1 MISKKKRVTIL
12 GGGPSALSCAYQLT
26 KTPELA
32 RCHEVT
38 VYQMGWRLGGKGAS
52 GRNRQLGDRI
62 EEHGLHIL
70 FGFYQNFFEMMWDAY
85 AAIDRPASAPL
96 ATFREAFQPY
106 SFGVV
111 EAFDQKAWDSWFI
124 QFPRNCEVPG
134 VGVAINSG
142 LDYLSMALQAAI
154 GAVVGWQRLAD
165 AQSCFFPEGASWE
178 KSTDRGSNSPHL
190 GMRASLV
197 VLQWSLGI
205 VSDALQVIVRELP
218 ALTKALARARE
229 CLIAFMLDRSQGQP
243 DLLRSVLLLDFVL
256 SSAIGILTDRVF
268 TPAGCDG
275 IDDIDFRAWLERHG
289 AAKATLSSPFARAI
303 YDAAFSVKR
312 GESLEESMSAGVAI
326 RTMARMGATYKGAMY
341 YKMQAGMGDTVFG
354 PLYLAL
360 RARGVRFAFF
370 HKASALHVGEDGA
383 HITSVDLEQQVDLEC
398 GDPFG
403 YEPLYDVLGLPCWPS
418 APLGEQI
425 RDYPAVANIDLES
438 YYSGYE
444 GKRVRRLEAGKDFDQ
459 LVYAMPVQTV
469 PFVAPE
475 LMRAQPRWQRM
486 VDQVMAVQTQSLQIW
501 FDRTLPDLGW
511 PQPQPLLS
519 VYTDPLNT
527 WSDMSQTLPRE
538 SFGGKDVSYFTGAQP
553 GPEQPPLPEADPHFE
568 ERMRAD
574 AKAASLHFLRQD
586 LTRLLPKAADPNRPE
601 QIDWALLHDPNGAHG
616 EARFESQYWRT
627 NCGPTERCTLALPG
641 TAKYRLRA
649 DDTGFRNLSV
659 AGDWI
664 DNHFYVACMEGAVMS
679 GIYAARAVSGLP
691 IPIIGEELDLGRAR
705 P

>member
-1 MISKKKRVTIL
+1 MTLKKKRVTIL

-32 RCHEVT
+32 ARHEVT

-52 GRNRQLGDRI
+52 GRNRRLGDRI

-85 AAIDRPASAPL
+85 AAIERPVGAPL
-96 ATFREAFQPY
+96 ATFREAFHPH

-111 EAFDQKAWDSWFI
+111 EASENDVWNSWFL

-154 GAVVGWQRLAD
+154 GAVFGWQRLAK
-165 AQSCFFPEGASWE
+165 AQACVFPEGTSWE
-178 KSTDRGSNSPHL
+178 RSQARGSTSAHL
-190 GMRASLV
+190 GARAAIV
-197 VLQWSLGI
+197 VLQWGLGI
-205 VSDALQVIVRELP
+205 VSDALHVVMAEAP
-218 ALTKALARARE
+218 ALARALARTRE
-229 CLIAFMLDRSQGQP
+229 CLIAFMLEHSEDHP
-243 DLLRSVLLLDFVL
+243 DLNRSVLLLDFAL
-256 SSAIGILTDRVF
+256 SSAIGILVDRVF
-268 TPAGCDG
+268 TPQGCDG
-275 IDDIDFRAWLERHG
+275 IDGEDFRAWLARHG
-289 AAKATLSSPFARAI
+289 AAKATLASPFARAI
-303 YDAAFSVKR
+303 YDAAFSFKR
-312 GESLEESMSAGVAI
+312 GAAFEESMSAGVAI

-354 PLYLAL
+354 PLYLTL

-370 HKASALHVGEDGA
+370 HKASALHVAKDGKR
-383 HITSVDLEQQVDLEC
+383 IESVDLEQQVDLEC

-403 YEPLYDVLGLPCWPS
+403 YEPLYDVRGLPCWPS
-418 APLGEQI
+418 EPLGEQI
-425 RDYPAVANIDLES
+425 RDYEAVANIDLES
-438 YYSGYE
+438 YYSGYK
-444 GKRVRRLEAGKDFDQ
+444 GKRICHLEAGRHFDQ

-475 LMRAQPRWQRM
+475 LMRVDARWQRM
-486 VDQVMAVQTQSLQIW
+486 VDHVMAVQTQSLQVW
-501 FDRTLPDLGW
+501 FDRTLPELGW

-538 SFGGKDVSYFTGAQP
+538 NFGGKDVSYFTGAQP
-553 GPEQPPLPEADPHFE
+553 GPDLPPLPEHEPHFE
-568 ERMRAD
+568 EEMRRR
-574 AKAASLHFLRQD
+574 AKRDSLHFLRHD
-586 LTRLLPKAADPNRPE
+586 LTRLLPKAADAARPE
-601 QIDWALLHDPNGAHG
+601 QVDWALLHDPEERHG
-616 EARFESQYWRT
+616 VARFDAQYFRS

-649 DDTGFRNLSV
+649 GDTGFHNLAI

-664 DNHFYVACMEGAVMS
+664 DNHFHVACMEGAVMG
-679 GIYAARAVSGLP
+679 GIYAARAVSGIP
-691 IPIIGEELDLGRAR
+691 FPIIGEELDDGRAR

>member
-1 MISKKKRVTIL
+1 MILKKKRVTIL
-12 GGGPSALSCAYQLT
+12 GGGPAALTCAYQLT

-32 RCHEVT
+32 ARHEVT

-52 GRNRQLGDRI
+52 GRNRALGDRI

-70 FGFYQNFFEMMWDAY
+70 FGFYQNFFEMMRDVYTLIA
-85 AAIDRPASAPL
+85 RPSSAPL
-96 ATFREAFQPY
+96 ATFREAFHPH

-111 EAFDQKAWDSWFI
+111 EASEQDVWNSWFI

-134 VGVAINSG
+134 IGVTINSG
-142 LDYLSMALQAAI
+142 LDYLSMALQSAI
-154 GAVVGWQRLAD
+154 GAVFGWQRLANI
-165 AQSCFFPEGASWE
+165 QPCFFPEGESWE
-178 KSTDRGSNSPHL
+178 RSKAQGSSNAHL
-190 GMRASLV
+190 GVRAAFV

-205 VSDALQVIVRELP
+205 VGDALQVVMRELP
-218 ALTKALARARE
+218 ALSNALSRARAS
-229 CLIAFMLDRSQGQP
+229 LIAFMLENSEGRP
-243 DLLRSVLLLDFVL
+243 DLHRLVLLLDFVL
-256 SSAIGILTDRVF
+256 SSAIGILVDRVF

-275 IDDIDFRAWLERHG
+275 IDDIDFRDWLAQHG
-289 AAKATLSSPFARAI
+289 AAQETLASPFARAI
-303 YDAAFSVKR
+303 YDAAFSFKR
-312 GESLEESMSAGVAI
+312 GAALQESMAAGVAI

-370 HKASALHVGEDGA
+370 HKVSALHVGGDRA
-383 HITSVDLEQQVDLEC
+383 HVESVDLEQQVDLLC

-403 YEPLYDVLGLPCWPS
+403 YEPLYDVLGLECWPS

-425 RDYPAVANIDLES
+425 RDYHAVADIDLES
-438 YYSGYE
+438 YYSGYR
-444 GKRVRRLEAGKDFDQ
+444 GKRVQRLEAGKDFDE

-469 PFVAPE
+469 PFVAPA
-475 LMRAQPRWQRM
+475 LMQAAPRWQRM
-486 VDQVMAVQTQSLQIW
+486 VDRVMAVQTQSLQVW
-501 FDRTLPDLGW
+501 FDRTLPELGW

-519 VYTDPLNT
+519 VYTDPLST
-527 WSDMSQTLPRE
+527 WSDMSQTLARE
-538 SFGGKDVSYFTGAQP
+538 NFGGKNVSYFTGAQP
-553 GPEQPPLPEADPHFE
+553 GPDQPPLPEHDPHFE
-568 ERMRAD
+568 ERMRAG
-574 AKAASLHFLRQD
+574 AKAASLYFLSHD
-586 LTRLLPKAADPNRPE
+586 LTRLLPKAADPQQPA
-601 QIDWALLHDPNGAHG
+601 QIDWARLHDPSGAHG

-649 DDTGFRNLSV
+649 DDTGFRNLTV

-664 DNHFYVACMEGAVMS
+664 DNHFHVACMEGAVMG

-691 IPIIGEELDLGRAR
+691 LPIIGEELDEGRAR

>member
-1 MISKKKRVTIL
+1 MTLKKKRVTIL
-12 GGGPSALSCAYQLT
+12 GGGPAALACAYQLT

-32 RCHEVT
+32 ARHEVT

-52 GRNRQLGDRI
+52 GRNRHLGDRI

-70 FGFYQNFFEMMWDAY
+70 FGFYQNFFEMMRDVY

-96 ATFREAFQPY
+96 ATFRDAFHPY

-111 EAFDQKAWDSWFI
+111 EASEEDVWNSWFI

-134 VGVAINSG
+134 IGVTINSG
-142 LDYLSMALQAAI
+142 RDYLSMALQAAI
-154 GAVVGWQRLAD
+154 GAVFGWQRLAG
-165 AQSCFFPEGASWE
+165 AQAWFFPEGASWE
-178 KSTDRGSNSPHL
+178 RSTARGSTGAHL
-190 GMRASLV
+190 GMRAALV

-205 VSDALQVIVRELP
+205 VNDGLQVVLREVP
-218 ALTKALARARE
+218 ALSSALAAARSS
-229 CLIAFMLDRSQGQP
+229 LIAFMLEHSQSRP
-243 DLLRSVLLLDFVL
+243 DLHRSILLLDFVL
-256 SSAIGILTDRVF
+256 SAAIGILVDRVF
-268 TPAGCDG
+268 TPAGCNR
-275 IDDIDFRAWLERHG
+275 IDDIDFRDWLERHG
-289 AAKATLSSPFARAI
+289 AAKATLASPFARAI
-303 YDAAFSVKR
+303 YDAAFSFKR
-312 GESLEESMSAGVAI
+312 GAALEESMSAGVAI

-370 HKASALHVGEDGA
+370 HKVCALNVAENREQIA
-383 HITSVDLEQQVDLEC
+383 SVDLEQQVDLVC
-398 GDPFG
+398 DDPFG
-403 YEPLYDVLGLPCWPS
+403 YDPLYDVLGLACWPS
-418 APLGEQI
+418 TPHAEQI
-425 RDYPAVANIDLES
+425 RDYEAVAKIDLES
-438 YYSGYE
+438 YYSGYK
-444 GKRVRRLEAGKDFDQ
+444 GKRIHRLEAGKHFDE

-469 PFVAPE
+469 PFVAPA
-475 LMRAQPRWQRM
+475 LMRAAPRWQRM
-486 VDQVMAVQTQSLQIW
+486 VDKVMAVQTQSLQVW
-501 FDRTLPDLGW
+501 FDRTLPELGW
-511 PQPQPLLS
+511 PQPRPLLS

-538 SFGGKDVSYFTGAQP
+538 NFGGKDVSYFTGAQP
-553 GPEQPPLPEADPHFE
+553 GPDQPPLPEDDPHFE
-568 ERMRAD
+568 EQMRTD
-574 AKAASLHFLRQD
+574 AKRASLDFLRHD
-586 LTRLLPKAADPNRPE
+586 LTRLLPKARDAANPE
-601 QIDWALLHDPNGAHG
+601 QIDWALLHDPNDAQG

-664 DNHFYVACMEGAVMS
+664 DNHFHVACMEGAVMG

-691 IPIIGEELDLGRAR
+691 IPIIGEELDLGRGR

>member
-1 MISKKKRVTIL
+1 MTFKKKRVTIL
-12 GGGPSALSCAYQLT
+12 GGGPSALTCAYQLT

-32 RCHEVT
+32 ARYEVT

-52 GRNRQLGDRI
+52 GRNRELGDRI

-85 AAIDRPASAPL
+85 AAIDRPPSAPL
-96 ATFREAFQPY
+96 ATFREAFHPH

-111 EAFDQKAWDSWFI
+111 EASEDDVWNSWFL
-124 QFPRNCEVPG
+124 QFPRNAEVPG

-142 LDYLSMALQAAI
+142 LDYLSMALQGAI
-154 GAVVGWQRLAD
+154 GAVFGWQGLSD
-165 AQSCFFPEGASWE
+165 VQSCFFPDGAKWE
-178 KSTDRGSNSPHL
+178 RSKDPGSTSAHL
-190 GMRASLV
+190 GVRAALV
-197 VLQWSLGI
+197 VLQWGLGI
-205 VSDALQVIVRELP
+205 VSDAAHVVMHEAPGLVR
-218 ALTKALARARE
+218 ALRYARE
-229 CLIAFMLDRSQGQP
+229 CLIAFLLDQTEHRP
-243 DLLRSVLLLDFVL
+243 DLNRSVLLVDFSL

-268 TPAGCDG
+268 TPQGCDT
-275 IDDIDFRAWLERHG
+275 IDGEDFRAWLERHG
-289 AAKATLSSPFARAI
+289 AAKETLSSPFARAI
-303 YDAAFSVKR
+303 YDAAFSFKR
-312 GESLEESMSAGVAI
+312 GAALEESISAGVAI

-370 HKASALHVGEDGA
+370 HKACALHVAEGSQRVE
-383 HITSVDLEQQVDLEC
+383 SVDLEQQVDLKC

-418 APLGEQI
+418 APLGEQVL
-425 RDYPAVANIDLES
+425 DYQAVAHIDLES
-438 YYSGYE
+438 YYSGYH
-444 GKRVRRLEAGKDFDQ
+444 GKRIVRLEAGKHFDE

-475 LMRAQPRWQRM
+475 LMRAEPRWQRM
-486 VDQVMAVQTQSLQIW
+486 VDNVMAVQTQSLQVW
-501 FDRTLPDLGW
+501 FDRTLPELGW
-511 PQPQPLLS
+511 PEPMPLLS

-538 SFGGKDVSYFTGAQP
+538 NFGGKDVSYFTGAQP
-553 GPEQPPLPEADPHFE
+553 GPEQPPLPWQDPDFE
-568 ERMRAD
+568 ERMRRD
-574 AKAASLHFLRQD
+574 AKRASLHFLRHD
-586 LTRLLPKAADPNRPE
+586 LTRLLPKAADPTRPE
-601 QIDWALLHDPNGAHG
+601 QIDWSLLHDPHGGHG
-616 EARFESQYWRT
+616 EARFESQYFRS

-649 DDTGFRNLSV
+649 SDTGFRNLSI

-664 DNHFYVACMEGAVMS
+664 DNHFHVACMEGAIMG
-679 GIYAARAVSGLP
+679 GIYAARAVSG
-691 IPIIGEELDLGRAR
+691 IHFPIIGEELDTGRAR